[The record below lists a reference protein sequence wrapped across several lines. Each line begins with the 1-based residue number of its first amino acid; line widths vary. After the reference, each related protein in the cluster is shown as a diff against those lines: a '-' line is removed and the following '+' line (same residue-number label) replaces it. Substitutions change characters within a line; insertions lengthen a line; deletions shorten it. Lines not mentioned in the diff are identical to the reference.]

1 MTDEEES
8 AESEFRSFIA
18 TRRLALRPPA
28 TDDESGFAVLSASP
42 KIAEGLAAL
51 PCPGLGDLGETF
63 AIVERD
69 NNMLIGS
76 AMYGAMADRPAAT
89 EAACWIG
96 ELHWGRGYATE
107 AMQAVIDRAF
117 TDRRV
122 HTLWCSNRVMNQR
135 GRRVIEK
142 CGFQFREA
150 GMARSPILR
159 GAVPVERF
167 ALERRNWQ
175 ALRAWGTATIAKA
188 TNKSKGHESR
198 TDLA

>member
-8 AESEFRSFIA
+8 TESEFGSSIE

-28 TDDESGFAVLSASP
+28 PEDEAAIALLSASP
-42 KIAEGLAAL
+42 RIADGLAAL
-51 PCPGLGDLGETF
+51 PCPGRSDIGETF
-63 AIVERD
+63 VIVERK
-69 NNMLIGS
+69 NRVLIGS
-76 AMYGAMADRPAAT
+76 AMYGAMVDRPAAT

-96 ELHWGRGYATE
+96 EAHWGRGYATE
-107 AMQAVIDRAF
+107 ATQAVIDRAF
-117 TDRRV
+117 ADRRIQ
-122 HTLWCSNRVMNQR
+122 TLWCSNRVVNGR

-167 ALERRNWQ
+167 ALERRNWE
-175 ALRAWGTATIAKA
+175 ALRAWGAVTIARA
-188 TNKSKGHESR
+188 ANRDRDYESR
-198 TDLA
+198 KDPA

>member
-8 AESEFRSFIA
+8 AESEFGSSIE

-28 TDDESGFAVLSASP
+28 PEDEAAIALLSASP
-42 KIAEGLAAL
+42 RIADGLATL
-51 PCPGLGDLGETF
+51 PCPGRNDIGETF
-63 AIVERD
+63 AIVERS
-69 NNMLIGS
+69 NGLLIGS
-76 AMYGAMADRPAAT
+76 AMYGSMTDRPAAT

-96 ELHWGRGYATE
+96 EPHWGRGYATE

-117 TDRRV
+117 ADRRI
-122 HTLWCSNRVMNQR
+122 HTLWCSNRVMNER

-142 CGFQFREA
+142 CGFQFRET

-159 GAVPVERF
+159 GAVAVERF

-188 TNKSKGHESR
+188 ANKSTGYESR
-198 TDLA
+198 KDLA